1 MSNVWIGLFDVT
13 GPKGHQTLDG
23 NRGACVWMAAQAES
37 ADHLVARV
45 KDAMLKLGLTVS
57 EAEQISEVINDDDL
71 SEALLDLL
79 PEARQNEGSVVCGTW
94 HFFKNFDA

>member
-1 MSNVWIGLFDVT
+1 MPNVWIGLFDVT
-13 GPKGHQTLDG
+13 APKGNQILG
-23 NRGACVWMAAQAES
+23 ANSGACVWMAAQAES

-57 EAEQISEVINDDDL
+57 EAEQISEVIDDDNL

-79 PEARQNEGSVVCGTW
+79 PEARRNEGSVVCGTW